1 MKIITN
7 FCVQLDMD
15 SIQYASAKKK
25 LTLYWNILQASIEEE
40 NKNEFTHMKEA
51 MYSSLKAHLLGR
63 EEFEWRIKQLGTR
76 KFYHFLEL

>member
-1 MKIITN
+1 
-7 FCVQLDMD
+7 MD

-25 LTLYWNILQASIEEE
+25 STLYGNILQASIEKE

-63 EEFEWRIKQLGTR
+63 GRNLNGGSSNLD
-76 KFYHFLEL
+76 LENFTIFSS